1 MNRTPLNANLL
12 YGFDFEDFEMKS
24 RGVLLEMFPKREEIM
39 EILIYLLKRKASFWT
54 KPSVKKL
61 KMKVIYLLKPG
72 KLPPFYQQ
80 YNLSQIFY
88 NYQKSALLPL

>member
-54 KPSVKKL
+54 KPSVKKT
-61 KMKVIYLLKPG
+61 KNESYLLAKTWEVTTV
-72 KLPPFYQQ
+72 LPA
-80 YNLSQIFY
+80 I
-88 NYQKSALLPL
+88 